1 MLASTSP
8 DAGLITLL
16 HIVDPRFNRTDRARI
31 ERELRRWQPTHG
43 QGTSIQIQLE
53 RGPGVETMIERQS
66 LDHDLVIL
74 RSQRRQVAGLPIPA
88 SDRTSNLVSLLN
100 CASMVI
106 SEPLT

>member
-31 ERELRRWQPTHG
+31 EWELRRWLPTQG
-43 QGTSIQIQLE
+43 QTTSTVVQLE
-53 RGPGVETMIERQS
+53 RGPGVETKIERRS
-66 LDHDLVIL
+66 RDHDLVIL

-88 SDRTSNLVSLLN
+88 SDRTSNLVSLLD